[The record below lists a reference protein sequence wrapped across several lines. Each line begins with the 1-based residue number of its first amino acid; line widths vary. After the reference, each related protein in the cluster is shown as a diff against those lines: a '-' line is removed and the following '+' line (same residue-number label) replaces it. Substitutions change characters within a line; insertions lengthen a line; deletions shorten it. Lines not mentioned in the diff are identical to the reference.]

1 MSFLIHSLQLTIR
14 AMAELVRYECSQ
26 CVVSSP
32 DSLGTDRE
40 GKIRH
45 IGISECTESVLRRAQ
60 AVHQISAIQVEYSA
74 FTLDLESPEVGLL
87 KTAREFGIKVVAYSP
102 LGRGFLTG
110 KYVRI
115 ISNNFCALFNHR
127 K

>member
-1 MSFLIHSLQLTIR
+1 M
-14 AMAELVRYECSQ
+14 
-26 CVVSSP
+26 
-32 DSLGTDRE
+32 
-40 GKIRH
+40 
-45 IGISECTESVLRRAQ
+45 LRRAQ

-110 KYVRI
+110 KYVRPL
-115 ISNNFCALFNHR
+115 SNHFSAIFNR
-127 K
+127 PK